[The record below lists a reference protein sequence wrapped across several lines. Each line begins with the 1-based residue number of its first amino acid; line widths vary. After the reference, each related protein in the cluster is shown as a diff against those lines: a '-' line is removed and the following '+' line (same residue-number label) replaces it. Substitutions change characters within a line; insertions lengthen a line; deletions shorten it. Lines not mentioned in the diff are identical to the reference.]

1 MKTLLSL
8 VIMALYGGCLS
19 TTSPFVQN
27 DIRIVPPVTQEGY
40 DGTSGIGKLTVFND
54 GGTQLVKIRDA
65 EGKQFNVYI
74 DHRINSRT
82 LGAIYL
88 RACPASRPLLTV
100 APIQIRAIIS
110 WDAAAGFFQF
120 CNISL
125 AGQCRFKPDTFAQAA
140 PEGAA

>member
-8 VIMALYGGCLS
+8 VIMALYGGCVS

-65 EGKQFNVYI
+65 EGKQFDVYI

-88 RACPASRPLLTV
+88 RAYPTSR
-100 APIQIRAIIS
+100 Q
-110 WDAAAGFFQF
+110 AGL
-120 CNISL
+120 C
-125 AGQCRFKPDTFAQAA
+125 
-140 PEGAA
+140 